1 MGRADLKIL
10 DRMTGGETTG
20 GEAEEP
26 EPCLQAAFP
35 QLVWVFLSN
44 TLSSVVGTRVTLCR
58 HIACTCEGLLHQARM
73 LILGWS
79 GGGRPLALGLMNF
92 EWSHWCFYSQLWLWL
107 V

>member
-44 TLSSVVGTRVTLCR
+44 TLSRD
-58 HIACTCEGLLHQARM
+58 
-73 LILGWS
+73 
-79 GGGRPLALGLMNF
+79 P
-92 EWSHWCFYSQLWLWL
+92 LWLGPGSPCAGISPAPVRGSCIKLECSSWAGVEAVGPWL
-107 V
+107 LA